1 MKTATILARAI
12 VYGAILTAIIA
23 VIGSVIG
30 YLVAD
35 VPGLVSAL
43 VGAGLTA
50 LFMGFTALS
59 IVLAAKVT
67 HNEPSSTLFFGIV
80 LGVWLLKFVVFIA
93 ILVILRDQPFIEPL
107 IMFFSILVAVIGS
120 LVVDVVAYLGAR
132 VPYIGEIALPGTV
145 AAGSQVDSR
154 AQETPKKQ

>member
-23 VIGSVIG
+23 IVGSVIG
-30 YLVAD
+30 YLVAGT
-35 VPGLVSAL
+35 PGLVSAL

-93 ILVILRDQPFIEPL
+93 ILVILRNQPFIEPL
-107 IMFFSILVAVIGS
+107 VMFFSILAAVIGS
-120 LVVDVVAYLGAR
+120 LAVDVVAFVGAR
-132 VPYIGEIALPGTV
+132 VPYTGDVSLPN
-145 AAGSQVDSR
+145 AADEGAKS
-154 AQETPKKQ
+154 

>member
-23 VIGSVIG
+23 VVGSVIG

-50 LFMGFTALS
+50 LFMGFTAFS

-107 IMFFSILVAVIGS
+107 VMFFSILAAVIGS
-120 LVVDVVAYLGAR
+120 LVVDVVAFLGAR
-132 VPYIGEIALPGTV
+132 VPYVGEVSLSG
-145 AAGSQVDSR
+145 VDQDE
-154 AQETPKKQ
+154 ATKL

>member
-23 VIGSVIG
+23 IVGSIIG
-30 YLVAD
+30 YLVAGD
-35 VPGLVSAL
+35 SGLISAL

-59 IVLAAKVT
+59 IVVAAKVT

-93 ILVILRDQPFIEPL
+93 ILVLLRNQPFIEPL
-107 IMFFSILVAVIGS
+107 VMFFSILAAVIGS
-120 LVVDVVAYLGAR
+120 LVVDVVAFVGAR
-132 VPYIGEIALPGTV
+132 VPFPGAV
-145 AAGSQVDSR
+145 ARPDS
-154 AQETPKKQ
+154 ANNGDKD

>member
-23 VIGSVIG
+23 IVGSIVG
-30 YLVAD
+30 YLVAGI
-35 VPGLVSAL
+35 PGLVSAL
-43 VGAGLTA
+43 IGAGLTA

-67 HNEPSSTLFFGIV
+67 HSEPSSTLFFGIV

-93 ILVILRDQPFIEPL
+93 ILVILRNQPFVEP
-107 IMFFSILVAVIGS
+107 IVMFFSILVAVIGS
-120 LVVDVVAYLGAR
+120 LVVDVVAFVGAR
-132 VPYIGEIALPGTV
+132 VPYAGDV
-145 AAGSQVDSR
+145 AVPDGSASKARD
-154 AQETPKKQ
+154 